1 MNKKLA
7 LALAAIG
14 APFAVFAEG
23 NAPTVSS
30 LWQSLGVDLGSTFT
44 SVFSA
49 MASPVGVVIMVVF
62 VMALFYFV
70 LKLGTK
76 AINKRNSI

>member
-14 APFAVFAEG
+14 APFAAFAEG
-23 NAPTVSS
+23 EPTVSS
-30 LWQSLGVDLGSTFT
+30 LWTALGVDLGSIFT